1 MYFYKKVGC
10 MGLLDKLMGKGEES
24 DIQVDVSGMFDG
36 SLKDVKDARIV
47 NESPA
52 LSKAI
57 MDYQSPNNVDKL
69 EVFTFES
76 EMRRMPDFYLP
87 YYWAATYHFDKGN
100 FEEAKKIL
108 LDGIKNCKVKS
119 VLCRRLGEFYF
130 LGGDVENGL
139 YWFFTTMMADTG
151 NIDYHSY
158 LYLAYV
164 FEAYGM
170 KKAAAWAMRRARG
183 ISYKLLMQAAEY
195 SAKKKEKI
203 VGIAMKNK
211 SEQIARKLEGFYRY
225 AKPALKDL

>member
-1 MYFYKKVGC
+1 MYFYKKVEC
-10 MGLLDKLMGKGEES
+10 MGLLDRLMGRGDEGK
-24 DIQVDVSGMFDG
+24 QVDVAGMFDDK
-36 SLKDVKDARIV
+36 LKDEKDARNI

-76 EMRRMPDFYLP
+76 EMRRAPDFYLP

-100 FEEAKKIL
+100 FDEAKNIL
-108 LDGIKNCKVKS
+108 MEGIKNCKVKS

-130 LGGDVENGL
+130 LRGDVEGGL
-139 YWFFTTMMADTG
+139 YWLFTTMMADTG
-151 NIDYHSY
+151 NIDYHAC
-158 LYLAYV
+158 LYLAYI

-195 SAKKKEKI
+195 SSKKKERI
-203 VGIAMKNK
+203 VGIALKNK
-211 SEQIARKLEGFYRY
+211 SEQVAKKLEGFYSY
-225 AKPALKDL
+225 ARPALKDL

>member
-24 DIQVDVSGMFDG
+24 PGVDVSGMFDG
-36 SLKDVKDARIV
+36 SLKDVKDPRNV
-47 NESPA
+47 NDSPA

-151 NIDYHSY
+151 NIDYHSH

-195 SAKKKEKI
+195 SAKKKERI

-211 SEQIARKLEGFYRY
+211 SEQIARKLEGFYTY